1 MAFDVAALNNFNN
14 EVAGELIVKAIMVG
28 STIEYATVKEGVK
41 YKEPINLF
49 EVDLN
54 VVDGYGC
61 VSTMAGTA
69 SFAQRDIEVCQLS
82 SHDGLCL
89 RDLDKKY
96 LGVLQPAGGY
106 NETFTLV
113 TEYSDQIVRGFQK
126 YNDQFIWTANT
137 ASGACSNGLKQI
149 LSSATS
155 GVVIPSAITGSVP
168 SSTNIGD
175 QIDVMIENLDADVQ
189 DREDLTLFMSITNFR
204 KYITWLRNENNYHFD
219 PAAVE
224 NRVNFMAM
232 KHPFTPNV
240 TIVGTI
246 GLQGSN
252 RIVLGPAKH
261 IVVGVDLLSDVSNFS
276 LWYDI
281 NDDKLKHRVVTKL
294 GVNVAY
300 PTFWVSNNQA

>member
-1 MAFDVAALNNFNN
+1 MAFDVVALNNFNN

-61 VSTMAGTA
+61 VTTQAGTA
-69 SFAQRDIEVCQLS
+69 SFTQRDIEVCQLS

-113 TEYSDQIVRGFQK
+113 TEYADQIVRGFQK

-149 LSSATS
+149 LSSATT
-155 GVVIPSAITGSVP
+155 GVVVPNSITGSAP
-168 SSTNIGD
+168 TSTDIGD
-175 QIDVMIENLDADVQ
+175 TVDTMIENLAADVQ
-189 DREDLTLFMSITNFR
+189 DRDDLTVFMSITNFR

-252 RIVLGPAKH
+252 RMVLGPAKH
-261 IVVGVDLLSDVSNFS
+261 IVVGVDLLSDVSNFQ

-300 PTFWVSNNQA
+300 PSFWVSNNQA

>member
-113 TEYSDQIVRGFQK
+113 TEYADQIVRGFQK

-137 ASGACSNGLKQI
+137 ASGACSNGLNQI
-149 LSSATS
+149 LKSTTA
-155 GVVIPSAITGSVP
+155 GVVVPSSITGSVP

-175 QIDVMIENLDADVQ
+175 QIDVMIENLAADVQ
-189 DREDLTLFMSITNFR
+189 DREDLTVFMSITNFR

-294 GVNVAY
+294 GCNVAY
-300 PTFWVSNNQA
+300 PEFWVSNNQA